1 MTITTPMFRLSPF
14 TCHLSRATLW
24 FFVLLMLVPITTGC
38 SNVIRSGLMNSN
50 TVFLDPSMNRTAYLQ
65 LRNTSE
71 NQNVTLS
78 EVQTKLTTKGYQLM
92 KDPEQANY
100 WIQAKVVYC
109 HKAAEGVTP
118 ESVAKANF
126 GAGISSGGTVMAS
139 LNSMGSDQ
147 TGRMMQGGMPLG
159 GMMGMGTMPM
169 GGRMPD
175 MNAMMA
181 QAMAMS
187 GGQGGFPGMQMQQAP
202 KEDGVTY
209 LCVTDVQITDRKMG
223 KPLGPTTA
231 GQATIG
237 PRVQQM
243 RMVGHVRQKDLDIPE
258 ATPIIQ
264 EKISTGIAGM
274 F

>member
-1 MTITTPMFRLSPF
+1 MYPYVAILHRFTSYASRLMLMLFLLVITT
-14 TCHLSRATLW
+14 A
-24 FFVLLMLVPITTGC
+24 C
-38 SNVIRSGLMNSN
+38 SNIIRSGLMNSN

-78 EVQTKLTTKGYQLM
+78 EVQSKLTTKGYQLM

-109 HKAAEGVTP
+109 HKTAEGVTP
-118 ESVAKANF
+118 ESVATANF
-126 GAGISSGGTVMAS
+126 GAGISSGGTAMVSTKPMS
-139 LNSMGSDQ
+139 VDQ
-147 TGRMMQGGMPLG
+147 TGRMMPSGMP
-159 GMMGMGTMPM
+159 
-169 GGRMPD
+169 D
-175 MNAMMA
+175 INAMMA

-187 GGQGGFPGMQMQQAP
+187 GGRGGFPGMQMQQAP
-202 KEDGVTY
+202 KEEGVIY

-223 KPLGPTTA
+223 KPLGQPTA
-231 GQATIG
+231 GQATTG
-237 PRVQQM
+237 PKVQQM

-258 ATPIIQ
+258 ATTIIQ